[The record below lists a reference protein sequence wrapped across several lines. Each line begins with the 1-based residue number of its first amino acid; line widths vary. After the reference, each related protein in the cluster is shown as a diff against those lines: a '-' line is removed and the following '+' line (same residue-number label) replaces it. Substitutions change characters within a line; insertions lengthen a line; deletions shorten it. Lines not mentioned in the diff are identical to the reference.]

1 MYYMGKNLINE
12 TLNSKPG
19 RKEDARE
26 IKLIT
31 WLGLI
36 TNLMLSGFKFLV
48 GTLGCSQAVIAD
60 AFHSLSDVSTDLA
73 VLFGVNYWSAPPD
86 KNHPYGHRKI
96 EAVITV
102 VIGVILTGAAIGIGY
117 RALAT
122 IHEYHLRQT
131 AWIAVTGPLISIIL
145 KEIIYQLTIKV
156 GGRVKSSALIANAWH
171 HRSDALSSLP
181 ALIAVAV
188 STWIPEWAFID
199 HVGAMIVS
207 LFILKVAW
215 DIIKPSLSELVDCGA
230 TLKEHGQIKQIS
242 LDEEGVKGVHAIRTR
257 KCGSYLFVDLHILV
271 DADMSVREGHQ
282 ISENVKYALVERGPA
297 VLDVV
302 VHLEPEE

>member
-1 MYYMGKNLINE
+1 MGKKLKNE
-12 TLNSKPG
+12 TLDSKPEING
-19 RKEDARE
+19 DARE

-60 AFHSLSDVSTDLA
+60 AFHSISDVSTDLA
-73 VLFGVNYWSAPPD
+73 VLFGVDYWSAPPD

-122 IHEYHLRQT
+122 IREYHLRQT

-145 KEIIYQLTIKV
+145 KEIIYQFTIKV

-171 HRSDALSSLP
+171 HRSDALSSVP
-181 ALIAVAV
+181 ALIAVSV

-199 HVGAMIVS
+199 HLGAMIVS

-230 TLKEHGQIKQIS
+230 TLKEHGQIRQIS

-257 KCGSYLFVDLHILV
+257 KYGSYLFVDLHILV

-282 ISENVKYALVERGPA
+282 ISENVKHALVERGPA

>member
-1 MYYMGKNLINE
+1 MYYMLKKLKNE
-12 TLNSKPG
+12 TLNSKPE
-19 RKEDARE
+19 RKGDASE

-36 TNLMLSGFKFLV
+36 INLMLFGFKFLV
-48 GTLGCSQAVIAD
+48 GALGCSQAVIAD

-102 VIGVILTGAAIGIGY
+102 VIGIILTGAAIGIGY

-122 IHEYHLRQT
+122 IREYHLRQT

-156 GGRVKSSALIANAWH
+156 GGRVKSSALIA
-171 HRSDALSSLP
+171 
-181 ALIAVAV
+181 VAV

-199 HVGAMIVS
+199 HLGAMIVS

-230 TLKEHGQIKQIS
+230 TLKEHGQIRQIS